1 MGCKTLW
8 DKGNEPGVPKC
19 TTAEHYRSKNILL
32 SDVYVPSGIYVF
44 ALLFHVTYPSMHFIY
59 FYIHSRNYDNISKS
73 LSKAELREISRLTG
87 CQKPCKYRRYI
98 MVGDRKRTSFKSDDF
113 TFSLWAVSKS
123 TEVKKEEL
131 IYPLSSLVADFGG
144 SLSLFLGVS
153 FMTLWDQIKVVGNL
167 IRALHLCK
175 HKCLGTKNKKAID
188 CNELHE

>member
-1 MGCKTLW
+1 MFSLWVGCKTALW

-32 SDVYVPSGIYVF
+32 SDICVPSGIYVF

-131 IYPLSSLVADFGG
+131 IYPLSFSGCRFWGVTQFILRSFFYDPLGSNQGCWKSNQGFALVQTQM
-144 SLSLFLGVS
+144 S
-153 FMTLWDQIKVVGNL
+153 WNQK
-167 IRALHLCK
+167 
-175 HKCLGTKNKKAID
+175 
-188 CNELHE
+188 

>member
-1 MGCKTLW
+1 MSILRCFHCTLKVGCKTLW

-98 MVGDRKRTSFKSDDF
+98 MVGELETEKGLLSNQKTSHFPCGQ
-113 TFSLWAVSKS
+113 
-123 TEVKKEEL
+123 
-131 IYPLSSLVADFGG
+131 YP
-144 SLSLFLGVS
+144 
-153 FMTLWDQIKVVGNL
+153 
-167 IRALHLCK
+167 RALRS
-175 HKCLGTKNKKAID
+175 KKRS
-188 CNELHE
+188 